1 MKAPEI
7 LEVAYSLGGELVVIK
22 PNDLDIIKITD
33 PAPGIVKVEYT
44 GNITEVIVSDQ
55 MVVRYRVDTT
65 LVEVVDMDI
74 ANVS

>member
-7 LEVAYSLGGELVVIK
+7 VFVEYALSGEIARVSPTD
-22 PNDLDIIKITD
+22 PNVIKITD